1 MAVIAVYS
9 VKGGVGKTTIA
20 ANLAWCSAAIS
31 RRRTLLWD
39 LDPAGGAAFLFGLD
53 ANDPDRAAKLFAG
66 KGGPDKA
73 IRPSGFDRLDLLP
86 ADESLRGLESQLLA
100 LGKRRRLGKI
110 AQALSREYERIILDC
125 PPVLNEVSGQVIRA
139 ADLVIVPLPAS
150 PLSMRALR
158 QIQDDFAANHKQHP
172 PILPVLSMYDARRR
186 LHKETRAEWPNWPVI
201 PMASLIERMAD
212 TKRPAGALAP
222 SSPQAQSFARL
233 WTAVERKLAKG

>member
-1 MAVIAVYS
+1 M
-9 VKGGVGKTTIA
+9 
-20 ANLAWCSAAIS
+20 
-31 RRRTLLWD
+31 
-39 LDPAGGAAFLFGLD
+39 
-53 ANDPDRAAKLFAG
+53 
-66 KGGPDKA
+66 
-73 IRPSGFDRLDLLP
+73 
-86 ADESLRGLESQLLA
+86 
-100 LGKRRRLGKI
+100 
-110 AQALSREYERIILDC
+110 
-125 PPVLNEVSGQVIRA
+125 IRA

>member
-39 LDPAGGAAFLFGLD
+39 LDPSGGAAFLFGLD
-53 ANDPDRAAKLFAG
+53 TNDADRAARLFAG
-66 KGGPDKA
+66 KGDPAKA
-73 IRPSGFDRLDLLP
+73 IQHSNYERLDILP
-86 ADESLRGLESQLLA
+86 ADESLRGLEYQLLA
-100 LGKRRRLGKI
+100 LGKRRRLNKI
-110 AQALSREYERIILDC
+110 AEGLSHQYERIILDC

-150 PLSMRALR
+150 PLSMRALKL
-158 QIQDDFAANHKQHP
+158 IQDDLAANHKKHP
-172 PILPVLSMYDARRR
+172 PILPVISMFDARRK
-186 LHKETRAEWPNWPVI
+186 LHKDVREQWPDWPVI
-201 PMASLIERMAD
+201 PMASLIEQMAD
-212 TKRPAGALAP
+212 RKIPAGALAP
-222 SSPQAQSFARL
+222 ASPQAQSFARL